1 MTLDIAY
8 LDRLTG
14 WDDETYTTHWNEWE
28 KGWYKPNMSVLR
40 GRMRRCITPGSKGE
54 ERLAERVRL
63 GRQGRA
69 RIGQSRKRAKVAL
82 RDYEEL
88 REAEPD
94 DYD

>member
-28 KGWYKPNMSVLR
+28 REWYKPKMSVLR

-54 ERLAERVRL
+54 DGMAERVRMA
-63 GRQGRA
+63 RQRRA
-69 RIGQSRKRAKVAL
+69 RVSQSKKRAKIAQ
-82 RDYEEL
+82 RGYEEPC
-88 REAEPD
+88 EAETD
-94 DYD
+94 GYD